1 MLKQLLF
8 AVFACLTIH
17 AQAQTLKPQTRL
29 VLQFKTTPTSA
40 PRAARTGNDQID
52 QIHARYGALQAERF
66 QMGKGSRQYFYV
78 VIFPETIDLQSV
90 IQEDLKTGALEYAE
104 PDHVGSCAGVQGLK
118 PNDTNY
124 AKQWSLNNN
133 GTFSQLPAK
142 IGADIDMENA
152 WAIETG
158 DASIIVAIIDSGAKL
173 DHPEFS
179 GRIWVNPGE
188 IAGNGLDDDADGK
201 IDDVNGWDFAYNDNT
216 ATDDL
221 GHGTNVAGIIGANGN
236 NNQGYAGV
244 DWQCKLMILKAIDVN
259 NFGYYTWW
267 ADAMYYAID
276 HGARVIN
283 MSLGGSSSSTLLQN
297 AVNYAVQHNVIISV
311 SMMNFNTGAP
321 YYPAAIPGVI
331 AVGSTNP
338 DDKRTHPFFWDA
350 TSGSNY
356 GNHISVV
363 APGNY
368 IYGLHY
374 QSNTNY
380 NTYWGG
386 TSQAAPHVA
395 GLAALLLA
403 QNPNRNLSDV
413 RSIIE
418 NTAEDKVGD
427 PAEDVAGWD
436 QYYGHGRINA
446 FKALSAASG
455 VFAAEQPQLTFAV
468 LPNPARQ
475 SFKLVRTE
483 SGSAVYTIF
492 NMYGQQVYEVK
503 TEAAVLDLRPNLA
516 PGLYQVVVKSGNR
529 FGSTKLLIQ

>member
-8 AVFACLTIH
+8 AVFACLAIH

-29 VLQFKTTPTSA
+29 VLQFKSTPPAA
-40 PRAARTGNDQID
+40 PNAERTGNDQID
-52 QIHARYGALQAERF
+52 QIHAHYGALQAERF
-66 QMGKGSRQYFYV
+66 RMGKDSRQYCYV
-78 VIFPETIDLQSV
+78 VTFPETIDLQSV
-90 IQEDLKTGALEYAE
+90 IEADLKTGALEYAE
-104 PDHVGSCAGVQGLK
+104 PDHAGSCAGVQGFK

-158 DASIIVAIIDSGAKL
+158 DPSIIVAIIDSGAKL
-173 DHPEFS
+173 DHPELS
-179 GRIWVNPGE
+179 GRIWVNAGE
-188 IAGNGLDDDADGK
+188 IANNGIDDDADDK
-201 IDDVNGWDFAYNDNT
+201 IDDVKGWDFAYSDNN

-236 NNQGYAGV
+236 NNLGYAGV
-244 DWQCKLMILKAIDVN
+244 DWQCKLMILKAIDAN
-259 NFGYYTWW
+259 NFGYYSWW

-283 MSLGGSSSSTLLQN
+283 MSLGGSTSSTTLQN
-297 AVNYAVQHNVIISV
+297 AVNYAVQHNVIITV

-321 YYPAAIPGVI
+321 YYPAAISGVI
-331 AVGSTNP
+331 AVGSTDP
-338 DDKRTHPFFWDA
+338 DDKRTHPFFWDTA
-350 TSGSNY
+350 SGSNY
-356 GNHISVV
+356 GGHISVV

-368 IYGLHY
+368 IYGLQY

-395 GLAALLLA
+395 GLASLLLA
-403 QNPNRNLSDV
+403 QNPSRSLADV
-413 RSIIE
+413 RAIIE
-418 NTAEDKVGD
+418 NTAEDQVGD
-427 PAEDVAGWD
+427 PAEDWPAWD
-436 QYYGHGRINA
+436 QYYGYGRINA
-446 FKALSAASG
+446 FKALSVASG
-455 VFAAEQPQLTFAV
+455 VFSTDQPQLAFSV
-468 LPNPARQ
+468 LPNPAGR

-483 SGSAVYTIF
+483 SGPAVYSIY

-503 TEAAVLDLRPNLA
+503 TEAAVLEMHPNLE
-516 PGLYQVVVKSGNR
+516 PGVYQVVVKSGKQ
-529 FGSTKLLIQ
+529 FGTTKLVIQ